1 MPKQKAKIL
10 KKRDF
15 LFAVRHP
22 GVYCP
27 RCLKL
32 IFTEGQAELL
42 GVPKET

>member
-15 LFAVRHP
+15 LLAVRHP
-22 GVYCP
+22 VVYCP

-32 IFTEGQAELL
+32 IFTEAQAELL